1 MPGTSPHGNRLIL
14 TMKRL
19 MGLLGVDHT
28 VRLPIYGRVVSRS
41 GAGCRREF
49 RRSQALARAQAR
61 KNQHS
66 LRPSTTNSIVECS
79 DLNLP
84 ARPARL
90 FGSSQSDPHSL
101 RGCPAGVPCGGA
113 LRAHGI
119 RRHAH
124 RKPIAAPTTT
134 RAPRQWC
141 AATNDVPIV
150 RLQGTQRGTANKFT
164 TIGRV

>member
-101 RGCPAGVPCGGA
+101 RGCPAGVPCGRMESDDTHIGNPLLPRLRPARRDNGA
-113 LRAHGI
+113 LQLTTSQLSDYRAL
-119 RRHAH
+119 REE
-124 RKPIAAPTTT
+124 
-134 RAPRQWC
+134 PR
-141 AATNDVPIV
+141 TSSP
-150 RLQGTQRGTANKFT
+150 R
-164 TIGRV
+164 